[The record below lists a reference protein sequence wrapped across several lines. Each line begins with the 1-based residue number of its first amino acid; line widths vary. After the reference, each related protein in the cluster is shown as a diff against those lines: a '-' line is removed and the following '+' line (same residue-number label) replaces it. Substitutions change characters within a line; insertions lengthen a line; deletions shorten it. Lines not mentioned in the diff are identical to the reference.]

1 MRSNAVI
8 SKLLISVSDYAEAI
22 EVMRTDI
29 DILDLKNPQEG
40 ALGALSL
47 DEIRLIVKA
56 NNGCKQTSATIGDV
70 PMQPH
75 IIAERVQATLA
86 TEVDIVKIGFFGA
99 HGHKPCIDAMKGM
112 AQGGKLIAVLF
123 ADQQPDL
130 SLLPKLRQAGFY
142 GVMLDTAV
150 KDGRNLLAHMPLEEL
165 DDFVGQSKRLGLVA
179 GLAGSLRVDHI
190 ESLAALQADYLGFR
204 GGVCEDFERRNKVS
218 RTKILNLHHMLH
230 KCNTLQVE
238 C

>member
-1 MRSNAVI
+1 MMSNAVI

-47 DEIRLIVKA
+47 EDIRLIVKT
-56 NNGCKQTSATIGDV
+56 NNGCKQISATIGDV

-75 IIAERVQATLA
+75 LIAERVQATLA

-99 HGHKPCIDAMKGM
+99 HGHVPCIDALKGM

-150 KDGRNLLAHMPLEEL
+150 KDGRNLLAHM
-165 DDFVGQSKRLGLVA
+165 
-179 GLAGSLRVDHI
+179 RVDHI
-190 ESLAALQADYLGFR
+190 DSLATLQADYLGFR